1 MSLAHPCPDNGPLGH
16 GGDAGVVARF
26 TDRALRRFAQTVE
39 GLPEATMEEILAVV
53 DLFRIAEGVHVGVR
67 DV

>member
-1 MSLAHPCPDNGPLGH
+1 MLAHPCPDGDRLGTS
-16 GGDAGVVARF
+16 GDAGVVARF

-39 GLPEATMEEILAVV
+39 GLPETTLEEILAVV
-53 DLFRIAEGVHVGVR
+53 DLFRVAEGIHIGVG